1 MFLQWLWISMMI
13 CSLIYALMTGNG
25 SGMLQEALQGS
36 TDAIS
41 LTLQLGAGYLFFCGM
56 MEIVRGT
63 GMQQRI
69 TGVLQPLIRRLM
81 PNAGSAAETVAMNL
95 SMNVLGLG
103 NAATPVG
110 MEAMRLMDE
119 ERKRSPSVKHDMYM
133 LLILNATSLQLMP
146 TTVLTLRVAAG
157 SADPNMI
164 LLPTL
169 ACTALSTAVG
179 AGLGMCMRKYEER
192 KPKWL

>member
-1 MFLQWLWISMMI
+1 MFLQWLWISMMMG
-13 CSLIYALMTGNG
+13 SLLYALMTGNG
-25 SGMLQEALQGS
+25 SSMLQAALQGS
-36 TDAIS
+36 ADTIS

-63 GMQQRI
+63 GGQHGISRI
-69 TGVLQPLIRRLM
+69 LQPLLRRLM
-81 PNAGSAAETVAMNL
+81 PGVGDAAETVAMNL

-103 NAATPVG
+103 NAATPIG

-119 ERKRSPSVKHDMYM
+119 ERKRNPSVKHDMYM
-133 LLILNATSLQLMP
+133 LLILNATSLQILP
-146 TTVLTLRVAAG
+146 TTVLTLRTAAG
-157 SADPNMI
+157 SADPNVI

-192 KPKWL
+192 KQRWL